1 VKDGISKLSA
11 LKKTYDENAE
21 SSKSNVGTI
30 ISAIP
35 LIGSVIGAVVGFV
48 SGIVNGFKAAA
59 QSARVAAAELKS
71 DQINLADGQL
81 KYNAL
86 LREQARTQADISK
99 LNLQELE
106 IQKQKLALQKEQAT
120 ADYNTLLQQIQMQGQ
135 QVVGHHSVKYGG
147 FLGIAKKTKVVD
159 DLAGLSGADYDT
171 LEKLYTEGQ
180 LKDATKAWFEQLQS
194 AKKELDDIGTSAAS
208 VLDAINKA
216 ATGTTADAIAS
227 AIVDG
232 FKAGKRTAADFA
244 DDFASL
250 MQNAAV
256 SIFESN
262 YLSGKIAEFY
272 KQFADASSSDGGLTP
287 DKIAALKA
295 AYGKVINDAGVQF
308 GNLEKVVGTV
318 TSSNGG
324 ASSSSR
330 LSGQLK
336 GVNAD
341 QANELDGSIN
351 ALRLTALIT
360 NQLLTVSGQ
369 TQQTMVAEMR
379 AQTLTQMQIAANT
392 KRTADVSEKNLP
404 YLKDIAD
411 NTSGNSL
418 TNVLRAAGHI

>member
-1 VKDGISKLSA
+1 
-11 LKKTYDENAE
+11 
-21 SSKSNVGTI
+21 
-30 ISAIP
+30 
-35 LIGSVIGAVVGFV
+35 
-48 SGIVNGFKAAA
+48 
-59 QSARVAAAELKS
+59 
-71 DQINLADGQL
+71 
-81 KYNAL
+81 
-86 LREQARTQADISK
+86 
-99 LNLQELE
+99 
-106 IQKQKLALQKEQAT
+106 
-120 ADYNTLLQQIQMQGQ
+120 
-135 QVVGHHSVKYGG
+135 
-147 FLGIAKKTKVVD
+147 
-159 DLAGLSGADYDT
+159 
-171 LEKLYTEGQ
+171 
-180 LKDATKAWFEQLQS
+180 
-194 AKKELDDIGTSAAS
+194 
-208 VLDAINKA
+208 
-216 ATGTTADAIAS
+216 
-227 AIVDG
+227 
-232 FKAGKRTAADFA
+232 
-244 DDFASL
+244 
-250 MQNAAV
+250 
-256 SIFESN
+256 
-262 YLSGKIAEFY
+262 
-272 KQFADASSSDGGLTP
+272 
-287 DKIAALKA
+287 LKA